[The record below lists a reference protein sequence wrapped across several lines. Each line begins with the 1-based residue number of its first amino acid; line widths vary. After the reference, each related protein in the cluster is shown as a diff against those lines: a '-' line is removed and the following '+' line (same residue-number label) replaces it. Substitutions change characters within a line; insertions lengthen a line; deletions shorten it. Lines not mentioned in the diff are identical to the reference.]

1 MKWGLQHVKVTLQ
14 EEDSGETVVIEQ
26 RSDGQIR
33 CERGKSGKAGKQEM
47 RAAPAEVKA
56 APEPARD
63 AEKPKAHEAEKPKPR
78 DAEKPKASEKEAAR
92 TTARK
97 STTAPRR
104 RASSLE
110 WKPTKDTGYEGFV
123 ARSEGGQFKVLR
135 AKGSMWA
142 LFFERVG
149 VKAEPL
155 GCYLTLDK
163 GKVRAQALHDKG
175 MPAPEVQPITAVEIV
190 QVCPAPAEAEEKPE
204 KPAKPEKSEKPEKPE
219 AKAADT
225 ESVDAGAEAELMS
238 SLASTIKQSIA
249 GMDDDD

>member
-14 EEDSGETVVIEQ
+14 EENSGETVVIEQ

-33 CERGKSGKAGKQEM
+33 CERGKSGKAGKPETKT
-47 RAAPAEVKA
+47 APAEVKA
-56 APEPARD
+56 APEPAQ
-63 AEKPKAHEAEKPKPR
+63 EKPKTP
-78 DAEKPKASEKEAAR
+78 EKEAAR
-92 TTARK
+92 TTAK
-97 STTAPRR
+97 KTTSAPRQR

-110 WKPTKDTGYEGFV
+110 WKPTKDAGYEGFV

-149 VKAEPL
+149 VKSEPL
-155 GCYLTLDK
+155 GCYMTLDK

-175 MPAPEVQPITAVEIV
+175 MPVPEVQPVTAVEIV
-190 QVCPAPAEAEEKPE
+190 QVCPAPAEAEDKPTKE
-204 KPAKPEKSEKPEKPE
+204 QKPE
-219 AKAADT
+219 AKAAEADT
-225 ESVDAGAEAELMS
+225 ADAGTDAELMG

>member
-33 CERGKSGKAGKQEM
+33 CERGKSGKGGKQETK
-47 RAAPAEVKA
+47 AAPAEPKA
-56 APEPARD
+56 APEPAREV
-63 AEKPKAHEAEKPKPR
+63 EKPKTP
-78 DAEKPKASEKEAAR
+78 EKEATR
-92 TTARK
+92 TTAK
-97 STTAPRR
+97 KTTSAPRPR

-110 WKPTKDTGYEGFV
+110 WKPTKDAGYEGFV

-155 GCYLTLDK
+155 GCYVTLDK

-190 QVCPAPAEAEEKPE
+190 QVCPAPAEAEDKPE
-204 KPAKPEKSEKPEKPE
+204 KQPAAE

-225 ESVDAGAEAELMS
+225 DSVDAGADAELMS

>member
-33 CERGKSGKAGKQEM
+33 CERGKSGKETK
-47 RAAPAEVKA
+47 AAPAEVKA
-56 APEPARD
+56 APEPARE
-63 AEKPKAHEAEKPKPR
+63 AEKPKAP
-78 DAEKPKASEKEAAR
+78 EKEAAR
-92 TTARK
+92 TSAKKTA
-97 STTAPRR
+97 SAPRQR

-110 WKPTKDTGYEGFV
+110 WKPTKDAGYEGFV

-155 GCYLTLDK
+155 GCYVTLDK

-190 QVCPAPAEAEEKPE
+190 QVCPAPAETEDKPEKQEKPE
-204 KPAKPEKSEKPEKPE
+204 E
-219 AKAADT
+219 KAADT
-225 ESVDAGAEAELMS
+225 VSVDAGADAELMN

>member
-14 EEDSGETVVIEQ
+14 EEGSGETVVIEQ
-26 RSDGQIR
+26 RSDGQVR
-33 CERGKSGKAGKQEM
+33 CERGKSGKAGKPDVK
-47 RAAPAEVKA
+47 AGPAELRT
-56 APEPARD
+56 APEPAREAD
-63 AEKPKAHEAEKPKPR
+63 KKAP
-78 DAEKPKASEKEAAR
+78 EKEATRA
-92 TTARK
+92 TAK
-97 STTAPRR
+97 KTASAPRQR

-110 WKPTKDTGYEGFV
+110 WKPTKDAGYEGFV

-135 AKGSMWA
+135 ARGSMWA

-149 VKAEPL
+149 VRAEPL
-155 GCYLTLDK
+155 GCYVTLDK

-190 QVCPAPAEAEEKPE
+190 QVCPAPADDE
-204 KPAKPEKSEKPEKPE
+204 KPAKETPAAETKP
-219 AKAADT
+219 AAD
-225 ESVDAGAEAELMS
+225 AGETSADAELMS

>member
-1 MKWGLQHVKVTLQ
+1 VRPSSSSNAPT
-14 EEDSGETVVIEQ
+14 D
-26 RSDGQIR
+26 RSAASAA
-33 CERGKSGKAGKQEM
+33 ESGKSGKQEM
-47 RAAPAEVKA
+47 KAAPAEVKA
-56 APEPARD
+56 APEPARE
-63 AEKPKAHEAEKPKPR
+63 AEKPKARE
-78 DAEKPKASEKEAAR
+78 AEKPKASEKEVTR
-92 TTARK
+92 TTAKK
-97 STTAPRR
+97 STTTPRR

-110 WKPTKDTGYEGFV
+110 WKPTKDAGYEGFV

-155 GCYLTLDK
+155 GCYMTLDK

-175 MPAPEVQPITAVEIV
+175 MPVPEVQPITAVEIV
-190 QVCPAPAEAEEKPE
+190 QVCPAPAEAED
-204 KPAKPEKSEKPEKPE
+204 KPAKQEKKPEKPEKPE

-225 ESVDAGAEAELMS
+225 DSVDAGAEAELMS

>member
-33 CERGKSGKAGKQEM
+33 CERGKSGKAGKPETK
-47 RAAPAEVKA
+47 AAPAEVKPAPAEVKA

-63 AEKPKAHEAEKPKPR
+63 AEKPKARE
-78 DAEKPKASEKEAAR
+78 AEKPKASEKEVTR
-92 TTARK
+92 TTAKK

>member
-1 MKWGLQHVKVTLQ
+1 MQHVKVTLQ

-33 CERGKSGKAGKQEM
+33 CERGKSGKGGRETK
-47 RAAPAEVKA
+47 AAPAEVKA
-56 APEPARD
+56 APEPAR
-63 AEKPKAHEAEKPKPR
+63 EAEKPKGP
-78 DAEKPKASEKEAAR
+78 EKESTR
-92 TTARK
+92 TTAK
-97 STTAPRR
+97 KTASAPRQR

-110 WKPTKDTGYEGFV
+110 WKPTKDAGYEGFV

-155 GCYLTLDK
+155 GCYVTLDK

-190 QVCPAPAEAEEKPE
+190 QVCPAPPETEDKPE
-204 KPAKPEKSEKPEKPE
+204 KQEKSE
-219 AKAADT
+219 AKAPDT
-225 ESVDAGAEAELMS
+225 VSVDAGADAELMN

>member
-33 CERGKSGKAGKQEM
+33 CERGKPGKGSKPETK
-47 RAAPAEVKA
+47 AAPAEARPETKA
-56 APEPARD
+56 APVEIRSAPEPARQ
-63 AEKPKAHEAEKPKPR
+63 AEKPKVAEK
-78 DAEKPKASEKEAAR
+78 DATRAAAR
-92 TTARK
+92 KTQ
-97 STTAPRR
+97 SAPRQR
-104 RASSLE
+104 KASSLE
-110 WKPTKDTGYEGFV
+110 WKPTKDAGYEGFF

-135 AKGSMWA
+135 TRGSMWA
-142 LFFERVG
+142 LFFERPG

-175 MPAPEVQPITAVEIV
+175 MPAPEVEPITAAEIIH
-190 QVCPAPAEAEEKPE
+190 VCPAPAEDGE
-204 KPAKPEKSEKPEKPE
+204 KPAKEPKTEP
-219 AKAADT
+219 AA
-225 ESVDAGAEAELMS
+225 EAGASEASIDAELLG
-238 SLASTIKQSIA
+238 SLSSTIKQSIA

>member
-1 MKWGLQHVKVTLQ
+1 MAT
-14 EEDSGETVVIEQ
+14 
-26 RSDGQIR
+26 
-33 CERGKSGKAGKQEM
+33 
-47 RAAPAEVKA
+47 AAPTKPRTKKA
-56 APEPARD
+56 AAS
-63 AEKPKAHEAEKPKPR
+63 AEKPKAP
-78 DAEKPKASEKEAAR
+78 EKEAAR
-92 TTARK
+92 TTAK
-97 STTAPRR
+97 KTASAPRQR

-110 WKPTKDTGYEGFV
+110 WKPTKDAGYEGFV

-155 GCYLTLDK
+155 GCYVTLDK

-190 QVCPAPAEAEEKPE
+190 QVCPAPAETEDKPE
-204 KPAKPEKSEKPEKPE
+204 KQEKPE

-225 ESVDAGAEAELMS
+225 VSVDAGADAELMS

>member
-14 EEDSGETVVIEQ
+14 EENSGETVVIEQ

-33 CERGKSGKAGKQEM
+33 CERGKSGKAGKPETK
-47 RAAPAEVKA
+47 AAPAEVKA
-56 APEPARD
+56 ASEPAQ
-63 AEKPKAHEAEKPKPR
+63 EKPKAP
-78 DAEKPKASEKEAAR
+78 EKEATR
-92 TTARK
+92 TTAK
-97 STTAPRR
+97 KTTSAPRQR

-110 WKPTKDTGYEGFV
+110 WKATKDTGYEGFV

-149 VKAEPL
+149 VKSEPL
-155 GCYLTLDK
+155 GCYMTLDK

-175 MPAPEVQPITAVEIV
+175 MPVPEVQPVTAVEIV
-190 QVCPAPAEAEEKPE
+190 QVCPAPAETDEKPKKE
-204 KPAKPEKSEKPEKPE
+204 QKPE
-219 AKAADT
+219 AKAADADT
-225 ESVDAGAEAELMS
+225 ADAGTDAELMG

>member
-33 CERGKSGKAGKQEM
+33 CERGKSGKAGKPETK
-47 RAAPAEVKA
+47 AAPAEVKPAPAEVKA

-63 AEKPKAHEAEKPKPR
+63 AEKPKARE
-78 DAEKPKASEKEAAR
+78 AEKPKASEKEVTR
-92 TTARK
+92 TTAKK

-163 GKVRAQALHDKG
+163 GKVPLSFR
-175 MPAPEVQPITAVEIV
+175 IV
-190 QVCPAPAEAEEKPE
+190 V
-204 KPAKPEKSEKPEKPE
+204 
-219 AKAADT
+219 
-225 ESVDAGAEAELMS
+225 
-238 SLASTIKQSIA
+238 AS
-249 GMDDDD
+249 

>member
-33 CERGKSGKAGKQEM
+33 CERGKSGKGGKETK
-47 RAAPAEVKA
+47 AAPADVKA
-56 APEPARD
+56 APEPEREAQ
-63 AEKPKAHEAEKPKPR
+63 KPKAP
-78 DAEKPKASEKEAAR
+78 EKEAAR
-92 TTARK
+92 TTAK
-97 STTAPRR
+97 KTASAPRQR

-110 WKPTKDTGYEGFV
+110 WKPTKDAGYEGFV

-155 GCYLTLDK
+155 GCYVTLDK

-190 QVCPAPAEAEEKPE
+190 QVCPAPAETEDKPE
-204 KPAKPEKSEKPEKPE
+204 KQEKPE

-225 ESVDAGAEAELMS
+225 VSVDAGADAELMS

>member
-33 CERGKSGKAGKQEM
+33 CERGKSSKGGKPEAK
-47 RAAPAEVKA
+47 AAPAEVKS
-56 APEPARD
+56 APEPPR
-63 AEKPKAHEAEKPKPR
+63 EAEK
-78 DAEKPKASEKEAAR
+78 AKAPEKEAAR
-92 TTARK
+92 TTAK
-97 STTAPRR
+97 KTTAAPRQR

-110 WKPTKDTGYEGFV
+110 WKPTKDTGYEGLV

-149 VKAEPL
+149 VKSEPL
-155 GCYLTLDK
+155 GCYMTLDK

-190 QVCPAPAEAEEKPE
+190 QVCPAPAEAEDKPE
-204 KPAKPEKSEKPEKPE
+204 KREKPE

-225 ESVDAGAEAELMS
+225 DSVEAGADAELMS